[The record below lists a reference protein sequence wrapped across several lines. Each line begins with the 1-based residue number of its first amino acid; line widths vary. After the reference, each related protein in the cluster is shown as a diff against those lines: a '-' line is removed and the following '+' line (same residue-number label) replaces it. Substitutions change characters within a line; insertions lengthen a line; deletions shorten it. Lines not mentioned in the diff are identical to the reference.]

1 MKLIFA
7 VILLSLVQVPVKDA
21 HFVELKGQRFHVSL
35 AQTPHEWARGLMF
48 RERLGESEGMLFIG
62 DREKP
67 QTFWMKNTPVSLDII
82 FISKDWRVVDIQEN
96 TKPFSEEPLPSKK
109 KAMHV
114 LEIKAGRSK
123 AIGLKEGDRVLWIK
137 P

>member
-1 MKLIFA
+1 MKQILA
-7 VILLSLVQVPVKDA
+7 TILLSLVQVPVKST

-35 AQTPHEWARGLMF
+35 AQTPQEWARGLMF
-48 RERLGESEGMLFIG
+48 RERLGENEGMLFIG

-82 FISKDWRVVDIQEN
+82 FISKDWRIVDIQKN